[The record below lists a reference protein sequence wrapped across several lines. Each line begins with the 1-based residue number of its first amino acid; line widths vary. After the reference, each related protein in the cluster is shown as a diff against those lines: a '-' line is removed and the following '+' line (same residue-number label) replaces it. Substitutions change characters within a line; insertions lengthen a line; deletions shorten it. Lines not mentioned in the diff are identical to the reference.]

1 MASAFHTASASL
13 RFNLAALRQTIEGN
27 AQTDDEVR
35 EIVIDSD
42 RTTKRIGRVVETLR
56 SVARYH
62 TVPSAIVNLRLVIQ
76 EVSETVKRERPQMYR
91 CLKVNSGVDSAHVHG
106 SAVLIQ
112 QAVLNLLYNAFDA
125 VLRVQKPS
133 VALELSRH
141 RDKIVITVTD
151 NGIGVSEDMI
161 DRLFHPF
168 ESSLQKTSGMGLGL
182 ALAKQIVND
191 HGGHIVYQAPVA
203 HAQLEPSGSV
213 FIISMPCSD
222 SQQRSS
228 DRPGVNQ

>member
-1 MASAFHTASASL
+1 M
-13 RFNLAALRQTIEGN
+13 
-27 AQTDDEVR
+27 
-35 EIVIDSD
+35 
-42 RTTKRIGRVVETLR
+42 
-56 SVARYH
+56 
-62 TVPSAIVNLRLVIQ
+62 
-76 EVSETVKRERPQMYR
+76 
-91 CLKVNSGVDSAHVHG
+91 HG

-141 RDKIVITVTD
+141 QDNIVITVTD

-161 DRLFHPF
+161 DRLFQPF

-191 HGGHIVYQAPVA
+191 HGGHIAYQAPA
-203 HAQLEPSGSV
+203 AQAQLDPSGSV

-228 DRPGVNQ
+228 DRLGVNQ